1 MLGEHRYTS
10 INRLFVIWLI
20 HIYYLIYYAIL
31 VIWRYAKKRAQE
43 MSPAPVS

>member
-1 MLGEHRYTS
+1 MLDKHEHTG

-20 HIYYLIYYAIL
+20 DIYYLIYYGIF